1 MSGRTDLSEASP
13 RPTGHGLRL
22 WHLAATVLGVALML
36 GGLVA
41 LKREAMVSGIG
52 GPLVW
57 GVMAVFA
64 TTCFGSARIG
74 TKVTRGPLKRLRRW
88 GLLRGGVAGFIAW
101 LFSAFADA
109 TILVGSVAVG
119 LTAAFGLVWLVLIK

>member
-1 MSGRTDLSEASP
+1 MVSPGRWK
-13 RPTGHGLRL
+13 L
-22 WHLAATVLGVALML
+22 WHLAALVLVVALML

-41 LKREAMVSGIG
+41 LKREATVSGIG

-57 GVMAVFA
+57 GVIGVFA
-64 TTCFGSARIG
+64 TTCFASARIG

-88 GLLRGGVAGFIAW
+88 GLLRGGVTGFLAW

-109 TILVGSVAVG
+109 TILVGSIALG
-119 LTAAFGLVWLVLIK
+119 LTAALGLIWLVLIP